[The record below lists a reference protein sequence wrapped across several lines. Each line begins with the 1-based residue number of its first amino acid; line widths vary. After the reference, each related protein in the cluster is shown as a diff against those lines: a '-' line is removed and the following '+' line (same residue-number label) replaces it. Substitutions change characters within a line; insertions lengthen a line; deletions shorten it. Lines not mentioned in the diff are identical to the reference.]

1 MARSIRV
8 MWRSAKD
15 RGTNDNNNGCSCNN
29 INNRRRIRNMVKQ
42 LDEIGRDRDPQVVSM
57 IAIMLE
63 PIQYIHYLF
72 VCYAGGIL
80 FLRLQQI
87 RGGRK
92 KQIGDGDG
100 DGDEVVDEREGGV

>member
-42 LDEIGRDRDPQVVSM
+42 LVEIGRDRDPQVVSM
-57 IAIMLE
+57 IVFSSCPVEI
-63 PIQYIHYLF
+63 
-72 VCYAGGIL
+72 
-80 FLRLQQI
+80 
-87 RGGRK
+87 
-92 KQIGDGDG
+92 
-100 DGDEVVDEREGGV
+100 DE